1 MTSSPNSPPPSILAE
16 ADARNAALLRR
27 CVLALIVVGILCL
40 VVAAVAQGWFG
51 FWGAAIGVVMVLVFF
66 GVDVIVLRATRY
78 TPPVQVL
85 AVVAMVYML
94 KITLLAIFLVTLRGT
109 DAFSVRAFGAT
120 VMLLTLVA
128 LAVAVVLVAKRQVL
142 LVDPDEAT
150 SVQDPNAGIDGPGV
164 NGPGSEPPAS
174 VES

>member
-1 MTSSPNSPPPSILAE
+1 MAE
-16 ADARNAALLRR
+16 ADARNAVLLRR
-27 CVLALIVVGILCL
+27 CALALGVVGLLCL

-51 FWGAAIGVVMVLVFF
+51 FWGAAIGVAMVLVFF
-66 GVDVIVLRATRY
+66 GVDVVVLRATRY

-85 AVVAMVYML
+85 PVVAMVYML

-109 DAFSVRAFGAT
+109 DAFSVDAFGAT

-128 LAVAVVLVAKRQVL
+128 LAAAVVLVAKRQVL
-142 LVDPDEAT
+142 LVDPDDVE
-150 SVQDPNAGIDGPGV
+150 SLPDPNAPVEGQGS
-164 NGPGSEPPAS
+164 NGPASEPPAS

>member
-1 MTSSPNSPPPSILAE
+1 MTDPNVAPSPIMAE
-16 ADARNAALLRR
+16 AAARNAALLRR
-27 CVLALIVVGILCL
+27 CAAALVLVGVVCLVLA
-40 VVAAVAQGWFG
+40 AFAQGWFG

-85 AVVAMVYML
+85 AVVAMVYIF

-142 LVDPDEAT
+142 LVDPDEAE
-150 SVQDPNAGIDGPGV
+150 SMQNPNAVIDGPGV
-164 NGPGSEPPAS
+164 NGPGFEPPAS